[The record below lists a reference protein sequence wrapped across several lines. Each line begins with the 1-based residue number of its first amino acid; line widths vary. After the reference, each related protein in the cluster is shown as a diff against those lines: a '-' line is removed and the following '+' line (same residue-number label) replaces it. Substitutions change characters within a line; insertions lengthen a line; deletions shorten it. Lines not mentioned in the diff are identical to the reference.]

1 MKRLLL
7 CVTLALLAGCTS
19 QNKSQAP
26 QFTPQPAGLV
36 KLLEDDTGGTYAD
49 MRTVSSY
56 QGNTQLR
63 RFYLINNYI
72 GPRQMRSNPPVYIAS
87 SSVINVVNCETKQR
101 AQFERI
107 YLSQY
112 WAKGDVIAK
121 RAPISQW
128 EPYSEESLL
137 VIIVTSVCRIKV
149 AMLKPEPPR
158 DPHIPLMGDFN

>member
-19 QNKSQAP
+19 QTQSQAP
-26 QFTPQPAGLV
+26 QLTPRPAGLV

-63 RFYLINNYI
+63 RFYLINNYV
-72 GPRQMRSNPPVYIAS
+72 GPRQMQTTPPVYVAS

-107 YLSQY
+107 YYSQY
-112 WAKGDVIAK
+112 WAQGDVIAK
-121 RAPISQW
+121 RAAIGQW
-128 EPYSEESLL
+128 EPYPEESLIG
-137 VIIVTSVCRIKV
+137 IIATSVCQIK
-149 AMLKPEPPR
+149 AATLKPEPPR
-158 DPHIPLMGDFN
+158 DTHTPLLGEFN

>member
-7 CVTLALLAGCTS
+7 YVALTLLAGCTS

-72 GPRQMRSNPPVYIAS
+72 GPRQMQSNPRFILPAHRS
-87 SSVINVVNCETKQR
+87 SMS
-101 AQFERI
+101 
-107 YLSQY
+107 
-112 WAKGDVIAK
+112 
-121 RAPISQW
+121 
-128 EPYSEESLL
+128 
-137 VIIVTSVCRIKV
+137 
-149 AMLKPEPPR
+149 
-158 DPHIPLMGDFN
+158 

>member
-1 MKRLLL
+1 MKRPLL
-7 CVTLALLAGCTS
+7 CVTLALLVGCIS

-72 GPRQMRSNPPVYIAS
+72 GPRQMQSNPPVYIAS

-107 YLSQY
+107 YLSHY

-121 RAPISQW
+121 RAPIGQW
-128 EPYSEESLL
+128 EPYPEESLL
-137 VIIVTSVCRIKV
+137 GIIATSVCQIK
-149 AMLKPEPPR
+149 AATLKPEPPR
-158 DPHIPLMGDFN
+158 DTRIPLLGDFN

>member
-1 MKRLLL
+1 
-7 CVTLALLAGCTS
+7 
-19 QNKSQAP
+19 
-26 QFTPQPAGLV
+26 
-36 KLLEDDTGGTYAD
+36 
-49 MRTVSSY
+49 
-56 QGNTQLR
+56 
-63 RFYLINNYI
+63 
-72 GPRQMRSNPPVYIAS
+72 
-87 SSVINVVNCETKQR
+87 
-101 AQFERI
+101 
-107 YLSQY
+107 SQY